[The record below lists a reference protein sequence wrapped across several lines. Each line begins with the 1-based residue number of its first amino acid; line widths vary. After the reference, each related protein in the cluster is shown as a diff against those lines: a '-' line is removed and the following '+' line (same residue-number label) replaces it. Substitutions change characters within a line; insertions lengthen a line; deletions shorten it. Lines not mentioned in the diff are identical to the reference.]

1 MKPSSILFS
10 KTKLKY
16 KSLFFPVH
24 LFVALENELVTSLG
38 FNLSLISYRVIWRWE
53 DIWSCTLFGEIL
65 FSISP
70 RMSFV
75 TDWFMLPSLFH
86 KKEIVSYI
94 KHTLCRG
101 GRDDRIISST
111 KLRSQRVGEKAK
123 LYWKLTA
130 QTKYKIFIF
139 LKIKTIE

>member
-10 KTKLKY
+10 KTKLKD

-24 LFVALENELVTSLG
+24 LFVALENEIVTSLG
-38 FNLSLISYRVIWRWE
+38 FNLSLISYRVMTMRRYLVLY
-53 DIWSCTLFGEIL
+53 S
-65 FSISP
+65 FSRDFIFDISP

-75 TDWFMLPSLFH
+75 TDWFLLPSLFH

-94 KHTLCRG
+94 KHTLYRG

-111 KLRSQRVGEKAK
+111 KITYSTCGRKSETVLETYS
-123 LYWKLTA
+123 TD
-130 QTKYKIFIF
+130 KIFFF